1 MPELEW
7 LTWIIAD
14 EMVSAHN
21 DCLAAAFDR
30 LMAEEPEP
38 APLVSAHAAGA

>member
-30 LMAEEPEP
+30 LMTEEPEP
-38 APLVSAHAAGA
+38 ASLVFAHAAGA